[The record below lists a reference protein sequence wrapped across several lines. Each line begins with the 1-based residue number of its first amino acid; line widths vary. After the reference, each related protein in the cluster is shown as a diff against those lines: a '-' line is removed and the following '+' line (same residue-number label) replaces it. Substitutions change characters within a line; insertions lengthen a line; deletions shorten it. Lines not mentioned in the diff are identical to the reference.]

1 MCAYLG
7 ETVDKSLSFGIF
19 IIFAA
24 WIFFVPVVIT
34 ARLEKIIK
42 LLEEKN
48 KK

>member
-1 MCAYLG
+1 MCPYFG
-7 ETVDKSLSFGIF
+7 GIEEKSLCFGIF
-19 IIFAA
+19 VIFAV

-42 LLEEKN
+42 LLEEQN